1 MEELRE
7 YKAIVWV
14 GDAAGQRLTLL
25 AKSLNDARAQIS
37 EKYGEG
43 SNVIASIWNEEDARR
58 PR

>member
-14 GDAAGQRLTLL
+14 GEAAGQRVTRV
-25 AKSLNDARAQIS
+25 AKSLNDARAQIR
-37 EKYGEG
+37 ERYGEG
-43 SNVIASIWNEEDARR
+43 PNVIASIWNEEDASR

>member
-14 GDAAGQRLTLL
+14 GEAAGQRVTLV
-25 AKSLNDARAQIS
+25 AKSLNDARAQIR
-37 EKYGEG
+37 ERYGED